1 MRGQQWNPPQSL
13 QPGTSTDMNINLEK
27 PVFTASTI
35 SEIDTLEALNKLFD
49 IEYGHVFIKDAYYR
63 PLRSY
68 NLINSD
74 ARCQFLKHSK
84 CCDTAHQR
92 GYVVETTDNKR
103 VLIGH
108 CCALKHLGLDDEQV
122 QNDFKRLTAAEK
134 DALRR
139 QRVQGLLERR
149 EALTLRAKDLLKAF
163 KQLQAEA
170 TRVLDMLPPE
180 LVVVLVDRWKRNAL
194 KVMWEYMTI
203 KHGEDERGKA
213 IVEKAW
219 YPHECGRLRGLGAW
233 LQIDETTHIQQLY
246 EFLRQ
251 LKSVPL
257 KPHLTNPELE
267 SAEAVLSSIS
277 SLDLI
282 ARELTLQRKLIA
294 EFCALSNLIIHVQLF
309 ANRDLRARVVE
320 AVHRVAGQTLT
331 TSASRFV
338 DAIDEAIR
346 TQYKAAGIR
355 IAT

>member
-1 MRGQQWNPPQSL
+1 MS
-13 QPGTSTDMNINLEK
+13 INLEN

-35 SEIDTLEALNKLFD
+35 SEIDTLEALNRLFD
-49 IEYGHVFIKDAYYR
+49 IEYGHVFIKDTYHR

-74 ARCQFLKHSK
+74 ARCQFLKHSR

-92 GYVVETTDNKR
+92 GYVVETTENKL

-139 QRVQGLLERR
+139 QRVQALLERR
-149 EALTLRAKDLLKAF
+149 EELTLCAKDLLKAF
-163 KQLQAEA
+163 KHLQAEA
-170 TRVLDMLPPE
+170 SSVLEMLPAE
-180 LVVVLVDRWKRNAL
+180 LLPVLVDRWKRNAL

-203 KHGEDERGKA
+203 KHGRDERGRA
-213 IVEKAW
+213 ITEKAW
-219 YPHECGRLRGLGAW
+219 YPHECGTLRGLGAW
-233 LQIDETTHIQQLY
+233 LQFDETTHLQQLY

-251 LKSVPL
+251 FKSIPL
-257 KPHLTNPELE
+257 KVALSNAELA

-277 SLDLI
+277 ALDLM
-282 ARELTLQRKLIA
+282 ARELELQRKLIA
-294 EFCALSNLIIHVQLF
+294 EFCALGNLIIQVQLF

-320 AVHRVAGQTLT
+320 AVHRIAGQPLT
-331 TSASRFV
+331 TSANRFV